1 MSAPLVRIE
10 RLSKRFG
17 SVSAVDDVSLEIAEG
32 EFFALLGPS
41 GCGKTTLMRMIAGFE
56 QPDAGRIFIDG
67 ADVSAQ
73 PPHRRPVNM
82 MFQSY
87 ALFPHMNVEKNI
99 GFALR
104 RQGLPSG
111 VIAERVRDM
120 LRLVQLEGLGGRR
133 PDQLSGGQKARVALA
148 RALAARPRLLLLDEP
163 LSALDRKLRE
173 ETQFE
178 LMQVQRDL
186 RLGFLVV
193 THDQDEAMSMAQ
205 RIAVMRNGRI
215 EQLGAARDLYE
226 KPQSAWVASF
236 IGESNLLDVSFAGRE
251 DAIGSG
257 QGRLS
262 FVAGG
267 ARVSA
272 LAENV
277 AGDQTLSDGE
287 RVKIAVRAERI
298 ALSRIR
304 PEADNILAGE
314 VVDTAYLGDTI
325 TLRVS
330 CADGVQLRI
339 RKLSATGETFER
351 GDHVFAS
358 WPAEAARVLP
368 R

>member
-1 MSAPLVRIE
+1 MVRIVE
-10 RLSKRFG
+10 
-17 SVSAVDDVSLEIAEG
+17 E
-32 EFFALLGPS
+32 LLLILDPVP
-41 GCGKTTLMRMIAGFE
+41 RMGGL
-56 QPDAGRIFIDG
+56 GR
-67 ADVSAQ
+67 
-73 PPHRRPVNM
+73 HRRTWISII
-82 MFQSY
+82 Q
-87 ALFPHMNVEKNI
+87 
-99 GFALR
+99 R
-104 RQGLPSG
+104 
-111 VIAERVRDM
+111 
-120 LRLVQLEGLGGRR
+120 EGTAAD
-133 PDQLSGGQKARVALA
+133 DQ
-148 RALAARPRLLLLDEP
+148 
-163 LSALDRKLRE
+163 
-173 ETQFE
+173 
-178 LMQVQRDL
+178 
-186 RLGFLVV
+186 
-193 THDQDEAMSMAQ
+193 AQ
-205 RIAVMRNGRI
+205 A
-215 EQLGAARDLYE
+215 
-226 KPQSAWVASF
+226 
-236 IGESNLLDVSFAGRE
+236 FAGRE